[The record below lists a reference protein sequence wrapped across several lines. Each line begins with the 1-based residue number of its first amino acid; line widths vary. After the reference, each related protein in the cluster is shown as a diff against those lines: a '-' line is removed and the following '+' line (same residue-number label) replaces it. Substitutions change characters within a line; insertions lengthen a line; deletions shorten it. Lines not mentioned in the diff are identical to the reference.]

1 MRRPSVRIFAGTLAL
16 ALPLAA
22 ATGCAVEKK
31 RTIKAEFASASKHL
45 KESKASSFTLRLDDG
60 KKSLEKLI
68 TKDGDTKPELAQA
81 FTGGSI
87 TVTVAG
93 QSLSR
98 DALTTSGDIAESLK
112 NLSMS
117 IVVRDNKAELGE
129 LRLVKGVLFAHV
141 GLPEISRL
149 ATLGGSTDFDS
160 SLDQGAQDGPPE
172 LATLLTDVRAG
183 KWVKLDLTKYVDKL
197 KELTEGF
204 TGITPTTPPSADA
217 FDAQALSDDLIA
229 AVKPYVKVTDA
240 NDSSSDR
247 VLDINV
253 KARPALKAALKVM
266 QGAKD
271 LPFPNPFVNV
281 VPEDIDAAVKD
292 GNAHGQ
298 IRLKDG
304 HLRSFSLDV
313 ESLRQLAIDPGTDSL
328 AGLDV
333 TLDIDDDADELVAP
347 DNISSV
353 DIAALIDS
361 FFEDLQNRPS
371 QDATTALAG

>member
-1 MRRPSVRIFAGTLAL
+1 MRRPSVRILAGTLAL

-22 ATGCAVEKK
+22 AAGCAVEKK
-31 RTIKAEFASASKHL
+31 RTIKAEFAAATKHL
-45 KESKASSFTLRLDDG
+45 QESKASSFTLRLDDG
-60 KKSLEKLI
+60 QKSLEKLM
-68 TKDGDTKPELAQA
+68 TKGGDLKPELAQA
-81 FTGGSI
+81 VTGGSI

-93 QSLSR
+93 KSLSR
-98 DALTTSGDIAESLK
+98 KALTRSGDLAESLK
-112 NLSMS
+112 NVSMS

-129 LRLVKGVLFAHV
+129 LRLVKGVLYGHV

-149 ATLGGSTDFDS
+149 ATLGGAEDFDA
-160 SLDQGAQDGPPE
+160 SLDKGVQDGPPE
-172 LATLLTDVRAG
+172 LAALLTDVRAG

-197 KELTEGF
+197 TELSEGL
-204 TGITPTTPPSADA
+204 TGITPTAPPSASA
-217 FDAQALSDDLIA
+217 FDANALSEDLIA

-271 LPFPNPFVNV
+271 LPFPNPFVDV
-281 VPEDIDAAVKD
+281 EPAEIDKGIKD
-292 GNAHGQ
+292 GTAHGQ

-313 ESLRQLAIDPGTDSL
+313 ESLRQLATDPGTDSL

-333 TLDIDDDADELVAP
+333 ALDIDDSADELVAP
-347 DNISSV
+347 DNLSAV
-353 DIAALIDS
+353 DLGKLVDS
-361 FFEDLQNRPS
+361 FFEDLQS
-371 QDATTALAG
+371 STTTVSSSYSG